1 MRERSNLIMKYCLH
15 CGRIYAESYDE
26 YDKDCIHDGFKLI
39 EDTDMTEEQF
49 LKLSESEK
57 DEYEL
62 KIYNICKQSEFFDES
77 AYIEQHDSLSNWYF
91 TFRFDKYEQLTG
103 EKACTKE
110 NEAYY
115 KMQAHKRVSEAMAKY
130 AGTIN
135 SNSSNNNNNN
145 NKQVKCPNCGSTS
158 ITAGQSNFPLF
169 TGFIGPSI
177 TIGEIDFPLFTGM
190 IGSGKTVNRCAN
202 CGHKWKP

>member
-1 MRERSNLIMKYCLH
+1 MKYCLH
-15 CGRIYAESYDE
+15 CGRIYADSYIDYGRES
-26 YDKDCIHDGFKLI
+26 CMVCGFQLI
-39 EDTDMTEEQF
+39 QDDNMTEEQF
-49 LKLSESEK
+49 LKLSEYEK
-57 DEYEL
+57 DAYEL
-62 KIYNICKQSEFFDES
+62 KLYDICKQSDFFDENK
-77 AYIEQHDSLSNWYF
+77 YIEEHDDLSDWYF

-103 EKACTKE
+103 EKAWTKE
-110 NEAYY
+110 NDDYH
-115 KMQAHKRVSEAMAKY
+115 KMQAHKRVREAMAKY

-135 SNSSNNNNNN
+135 SNSSNNN

-169 TGFIGPSI
+169 NGFIGPSI